1 MSGKQYINP
10 DEIANY
16 LGGWNNPEKVLQAA
30 QTATSLR
37 NHYLRNNQSFAF
49 ETVFS
54 TQEKVNFLKQA
65 KAADFFIRF
74 FYICTDDPKINIERI
89 RKRVLQ
95 NKHAVPEDKVIKR
108 YHRSL
113 RKVKC
118 IFDFA
123 DRCYFYDNSHENKN
137 VRLLF
142 RTNKRV
148 IEKTYIEKTQ
158 QPEWAKLVYEVLV
171 QPPKK

>member
-16 LGGWNNPEKVLQAA
+16 LGDWNNPEKVLQAA

-65 KAADFFIRF
+65 KAADFFISVPMIPKLILNGLESVYF
-74 FYICTDDPKINIERI
+74 KINMLSL
-89 RKRVLQ
+89 K
-95 NKHAVPEDKVIKR
+95 IK
-108 YHRSL
+108 
-113 RKVKC
+113 
-118 IFDFA
+118 
-123 DRCYFYDNSHENKN
+123 
-137 VRLLF
+137 
-142 RTNKRV
+142 
-148 IEKTYIEKTQ
+148 
-158 QPEWAKLVYEVLV
+158 
-171 QPPKK
+171 